1 MCACCKTHDCQLP
14 ERTLHLISLVDKFKS
29 RNTSD
34 TFSFRLCFFAVHLA
48 AYLRPNPSCGDG
60 QSSLGNCSCIVSPQR
75 LVHEI
80 MPHSSSG
87 LSVSQQSASSFHHSL
102 AARPNTRPPLPPS
115 RQQFSK
121 RFSTRTRRA
130 ALQTKKIQAVQ
141 AGEQHSR
148 CIQSATE
155 RQGKGARAGRGRAGG
170 RGRQGG
176 REPRNTKP

>member
-1 MCACCKTHDCQLP
+1 MCVCCKTHDCQLP

-87 LSVSQQSASSFHHSL
+87 LSVSQQSASSFYHSL

-115 RQQFSK
+115 
-121 RFSTRTRRA
+121 
-130 ALQTKKIQAVQ
+130 
-141 AGEQHSR
+141 GNN
-148 CIQSATE
+148 SA
-155 RQGKGARAGRGRAGG
+155 RHFGRICTFGV
-170 RGRQGG
+170 
-176 REPRNTKP
+176 